1 MSAKVRYIIG
11 CGLFILYAIKGVSL
25 HAATLTHEREARDT
39 IIAFRFVPGRLMF
52 YSPYKGNEK
61 SIPDAYRLIDR
72 HRSAIERGDAVVVVH
87 GFCAS
92 FPTEAANRRAA
103 RNRSNQV
110 KSWFITHHGMK
121 EDYYRTRNHTEAYE
135 GRRDIVA
142 IMGVEYLTLP
152 PEEAPEPEVKP
163 DTLAQ
168 TKPEP
173 EPGPLPADTVQAAPR
188 DTAAV
193 LPEPAPAVESF
204 AETPEK
210 HRVRKPILQFSI

>member
-121 EDYYRTRNHTEAYE
+121 EDYYRTRNHTEACDR
-135 GRRDIVA
+135 GIPHASARGGART
-142 IMGVEYLTLP
+142 GS
-152 PEEAPEPEVKP
+152 EAGHPCT
-163 DTLAQ
+163 D
-168 TKPEP
+168 
-173 EPGPLPADTVQAAPR
+173 
-188 DTAAV
+188 
-193 LPEPAPAVESF
+193 
-204 AETPEK
+204 ET
-210 HRVRKPILQFSI
+210 RT